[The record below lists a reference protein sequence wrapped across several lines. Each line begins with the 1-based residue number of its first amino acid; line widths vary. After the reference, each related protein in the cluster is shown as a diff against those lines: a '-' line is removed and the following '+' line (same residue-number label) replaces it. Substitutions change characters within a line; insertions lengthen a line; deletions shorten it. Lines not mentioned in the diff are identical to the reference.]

1 MEMDVSLNRLARA
14 AYAAVE
20 GGSDLFTVDKKDM
33 TTLVSGAC
41 VLASGGGGSFQVAC
55 EIIDQGIGADDRVS
69 VISLDEL
76 AQHPDGWLATSA
88 NMGAPDALFRT
99 TNPHAPANAF
109 RAMESELHM
118 MRGADPRFAHFP
130 PQGFSW
136 VLPIEVGAINSA
148 SPLTVAAQLDHERQG
163 GLAVID
169 ADGAG
174 RSIPTLSLTVF
185 AANAISAHPAVVAS
199 EGMHASASGGGMPGY
214 NTGVIRVDNETAAE
228 EAIIGLVMSAP
239 FGGIAGMSMYPLT
252 ASGLLQRTPPVGGT
266 LSLALAIGRVLE
278 SCDGAE
284 RAAGVVSCIRNA
296 GRASAVIW
304 HGRVCEVVQ
313 AEGGVD
319 VGRIVLDDAGG
330 SGARLTIYNENEN
343 VFAIRSDQDM
353 PCVMGPD
360 SICYVTVGNAP
371 LAVDNSDLNRL
382 YQQAP
387 DTRLEL
393 FIVAVE
399 AAVEMRNSVIISNF
413 CAVNRSLGYAGKY
426 VPWSMTGAAR
436 SA

>member
-1 MEMDVSLNRLARA
+1 M
-14 AYAAVE
+14 
-20 GGSDLFTVDKKDM
+20 FTLDKKDM
-33 TTLVSGAC
+33 TILVAGAC

-55 EIIDQGIGADDRVS
+55 EIIDLGIGAQDRVN
-69 VISLDEL
+69 VASLDEL

-88 NMGAPDALFRT
+88 NMGAPDALFKT

-109 RAMESELHM
+109 RAMEAELHR
-118 MRGADPRFAHFP
+118 MRGANSRFAHFP
-130 PQGFSW
+130 SEGFSW

-148 SPLTVAAQLDHERQG
+148 SPLTVAAQLSRGRERA
-163 GLAVID
+163 LPVID

-185 AANAISAHPAVVAS
+185 AANAIPAHPAVVAS
-199 EGMHASASGGGMPGY
+199 EGVYASTTGENLPGY
-214 NTGVIRVDNETAAE
+214 DTGVIRVNNETAAE

-252 ASGLLQRTPPVGGT
+252 AAELLQRTPPVGGT

-278 SCDGAE
+278 LCGGAE
-284 RAAGVVSCIRNA
+284 RAAGVVDCIKRT

-304 HGRVCEVVQ
+304 HGWVREVVQ

-319 VGRIVLDDAGG
+319 VGHIVLDDADG
-330 SGARLTIYNENEN
+330 SGTQLTIYNENEN
-343 VFAIRSDQDM
+343 VFAIRSDQDA

-360 SICYVTVGNAP
+360 SICYVTAGDAP
-371 LAVDNSDLNRL
+371 LAIDNSDLNRL
-382 YQQAP
+382 YQQTP
-387 DTRLEL
+387 DARLEL

-399 AAVEMRNSVIISNF
+399 AAVEMRNSVIINNF
-413 CAVNRSLGYAGKY
+413 SAVSRSLGYAGIY
-426 VPWSMTGAAR
+426 VPWPRIRTGG
-436 SA
+436 

>member
-1 MEMDVSLNRLARA
+1 M
-14 AYAAVE
+14 
-20 GGSDLFTVDKKDM
+20 FTLDKKDM
-33 TTLVSGAC
+33 KTLVAGAC

-55 EIIDQGIGADDRVS
+55 EIIDQGIGADDQVNVVS
-69 VISLDEL
+69 LGEL
-76 AQHPDGWLATSA
+76 AQHPDSWLATSA
-88 NMGAPDALFRT
+88 NMGAPDALFKT

-109 RAMESELHM
+109 RAMEAELRM
-118 MRGADPRFAHFP
+118 MREIAPHFANFP
-130 PQGFSW
+130 SEGFSW

-148 SPLTVAAQLDHERQG
+148 SPLTVAAQLSRERQG

-185 AANAISAHPAVVAS
+185 AANAIPAHPAVVAS
-199 EGMHASASGGGMPGY
+199 EGARVSASRAGLPGY

-228 EAIIGLVMSAP
+228 EAIIGLVMTTP

-252 ASGLLQRTPPVGGT
+252 ASGLLRRTPPVSGT

-284 RAAGVVSCIRNA
+284 RAAGVVTCIRNA

-319 VGRIVLDDAGG
+319 VGRIVLDDADG

-353 PCVMGPD
+353 PCVIGPD

-371 LAVDNSDLNRL
+371 LAIDNSDLNRL

-399 AAVEMRNSVIISNF
+399 AAAEMRNSVIINNF
-413 CAVNRSLGYAGKY
+413 AAVNRSLGYAGKY
-426 VPWSMTGAAR
+426 VPWSEPRA
-436 SA
+436 

>member
-1 MEMDVSLNRLARA
+1 M
-14 AYAAVE
+14 
-20 GGSDLFTVDKKDM
+20 FTIDKKEM
-33 TTLVSGAC
+33 TTLVAGAC

-55 EIIDQGIGADDRVS
+55 EIIDQGIGADDRVR
-69 VISLDEL
+69 VVSLAEL

-88 NMGAPDALFRT
+88 NMGAPDALFKT

-109 RAMESELHM
+109 RAMETELRM
-118 MRGADPRFAHFP
+118 LRGMDPRFSHFP

-148 SPLTVAAQLDHERQG
+148 SPLTVAAQFSRGRERE
-163 GLAVID
+163 LAVID

-185 AANAISAHPAVVAS
+185 AANAIHAHPAVVAS
-199 EGMHASASGGGMPGY
+199 EGVHTPASGEDLPGY
-214 NTGVIRVDNETAAE
+214 NMGVIRVNNETAAE

-239 FGGIAGMSMYPLT
+239 FAGIAGMSMYPLT

-284 RAAGVVSCIRNA
+284 RAARVVACIRNA

-319 VGRIVLDDAGG
+319 VGRIVLDNADG
-330 SGARLTIYNENEN
+330 SGTRLTIYNENEN
-343 VFAIRSDQDM
+343 VFAIRSDQDT

-360 SICYVTVGNAP
+360 SICYVTAGNAP
-371 LAVDNSDLNRL
+371 RAIDNSDLNRL
-382 YQQAP
+382 YQQTP

-399 AAVEMRNSVIISNF
+399 AAVEMRNSVIINNF
-413 CAVNRSLGYAGKY
+413 AAVNRSLGYAGVY
-426 VPWSMTGAAR
+426 VPWTMTG
-436 SA
+436 SAS